1 MEVCEGWEVRTRKS
15 RDWEQPKPLT
25 GSSTHRKYTVRDIH
39 TGRDGDGGGRQAG
52 AGGRDDNRR
61 RLLAGTKGHHC
72 TVTWTWQTSET
83 AERVHP
89 HTVIRA
95 AKRQWQ
101 QGTPGRTA
109 YAKELV
115 EVKCECGSQLFLQA
129 SLATAQASQH

>member
-1 MEVCEGWEVRTRKS
+1 VKDGRCGHERAGN
-15 RDWEQPKPLT
+15 WEQPRQLT

-83 AERVHP
+83 TERVH
-89 HTVIRA
+89 HT
-95 AKRQWQ
+95 
-101 QGTPGRTA
+101 
-109 YAKELV
+109 
-115 EVKCECGSQLFLQA
+115 GSFVLPNGSGSKGHQDARHTQK
-129 SLATAQASQH
+129 SL